1 MLKKALILLFLI
13 FVATIMTISVAVYS
27 QNTAQF
33 IFDFNDH
40 MPEIIMVSFI
50 VALIVKNLGVFEP
63 KKKPQTAANLHIDA
77 ADIINGA
84 ELAAL
89 EKQRQELNKLIKK
102 ATFISIGVAGCIAA
116 AMSKFFDMFWG
127 IASGFMVYGLVYA
140 VMTSAKMRE
149 FSSNFKT
156 KITKSI
162 VRDFGLS
169 YNEKGSLSIND
180 FFEIYDCEVDEY
192 YGEDL
197 ISGEVEG
204 VNVKFS
210 DFCAIDIVKTQ
221 KNTRRI
227 TRFEGILFA
236 ADFNKRLNSVTYI
249 CHKDSS
255 YLIKDGERAK
265 MDNVEFERFYDVY
278 TSDQINARY
287 ALTPNLMQQILALQ
301 AGFDCPVNI
310 VLSKSKILM
319 AIDKRENSFEPDLNV
334 PLTDNGAIRGYIAEI
349 ASFVAIVKE
358 LNLNRKIWKI

>member
-13 FVATIMTISVAVYS
+13 FAATIATISVAVYS
-27 QNTAQF
+27 QNTARF
-33 IFDFNDH
+33 IFDFNDR

-50 VALIVKNLGVFEP
+50 VALIAKNLGVFES
-63 KKKPQTAANLHIDA
+63 KKKPQTAVNLDIDTAN
-77 ADIINGA
+77 IINDA
-84 ELAAL
+84 ELVAL

-169 YNEKGSLSIND
+169 YNEKGSLGIND

-210 DFCAIDIVKTQ
+210 DFCALMEVKT
-221 KNTRRI
+221 KNHT
-227 TRFEGILFA
+227 TKVPQFQGVLFV
-236 ADFNKRLNSVTYI
+236 ADFNKKLAHTTRVHHVKSKNLS
-249 CHKDSS
+249 HE
-255 YLIKDGERAK
+255 GRRAN
-265 MDNVEFERFYDVY
+265 MDNVKFERLFDVY
-278 TSDQINARY
+278 CTDQIAARY
-287 ALTPNLMQQILALQ
+287 VLTPAMMEQILSLEAKFNAPIDLVFTQ
-301 AGFDCPVNI
+301 
-310 VLSKSKILM
+310 SKIFI
-319 AIDKRENSFEPDLNV
+319 AVETWTDGFEPNIDLS
-334 PLTDNGAIRGYIAEI
+334 LIKSQTLSLYMSQIQDFAD
-349 ASFVAIVKE
+349 IVKE
-358 LNLNRKIWKI
+358 LKLNQKIWI